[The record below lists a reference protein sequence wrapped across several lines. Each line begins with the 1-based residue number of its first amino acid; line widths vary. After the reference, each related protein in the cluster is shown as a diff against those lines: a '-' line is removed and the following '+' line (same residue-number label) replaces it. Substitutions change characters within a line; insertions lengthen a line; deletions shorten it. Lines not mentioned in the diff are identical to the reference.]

1 MGDMKTPDF
10 DDLLAAFDIPDATGL
25 DAKEPIQGSHEE
37 AESQLKHAG
46 MCLGDSLLSSQA
58 VTTADIPAV
67 SVIVKNTSR
76 QESLESFGDRLH
88 SGPSLQN
95 GFRGQETSANST
107 NTTDP
112 NFSES
117 FVSVLNGESSR
128 ELPGEAPIQH
138 KPDGAP
144 LFSHSVSHFSPVSSP
159 ESEDTRSNMDEM
171 QSLQARPCFPDASGF
186 LEPSVTDNQ
195 KKMDLSMF
203 DSSSKDS
210 FMPKDP
216 QKSRA
221 ESIQSDICDRYKG
234 EKTVTVHSALTPL
247 GENQNSADTNYNSG
261 TLVDAS
267 TSLSLAKSQTSKF
280 SSCLEALVALN
291 ARKDPSEPTSLRES
305 PAVQSDCI
313 KPSPKVPVSPRS
325 PRSPLEVVKRMM
337 KPPDSP
343 VSIYSDSSGK
353 ASPAV
358 ASGSPPV
365 IPRVRIKTIKTTSG
379 RIKRMA
385 TSVVPDSETDEVH
398 SAYESSPS
406 QSIISEDSY
415 WTVSPHHS
423 QTVES
428 NFGKQAKGNPSSA
441 SVPKALHR
449 KSQHSPRRAG
459 GRQSSTVLNKAG
471 GPAKRTVSNQGKKP
485 KRVSASTGQSTST
498 SFLPKAMHLASLNL
512 VPHSVA
518 ASVTARSTSHQHSP
532 QTLSSTVCSTVP
544 LVHQVKTAAPHPH
557 ASVQNAGAGTLNRL
571 LHQTNPVPP
580 YVPNLSPPSESNI
593 SLPPHGYRC
602 LECGDSFAVER
613 SLTFHY
619 NRRSVHI
626 EVRCAH
632 CAKTLVFFN
641 KCALWAHAREHKNNG
656 KMMQCTHLRM
666 NPIAE
671 GQMFVPTST
680 GPVNVGSFAS
690 LPPSLLPSSH
700 DDPVLPLYPD
710 GLNRHPRC
718 CPECNQQLP
727 DHKSFAGHFQRLS
740 GDVEKLVC
748 EMCSMLLPNKCSFRA
763 HQRLHAHKSPYC
775 CPECGALSRSGD
787 IQKHVKEN
795 CLHYARK
802 AWYKCLHCDTVFKT
816 LRSQKSHAEEKHCE
830 AVHKCTVCT
839 AVFKTSDS
847 CEEHVKSRHP
857 VMTVTSKL
865 VLQCSCGKV
874 FKKKQALHDH
884 FNQSIHKRLTCVF
897 KCPECNSVFS
907 QKQLLMQHFKAV
919 HAGIISSELQ
929 KKREREAAEQ
939 DQDSLLVK
947 QQRSHSLIKRTESP
961 RKKAEQDKGPHVKL
975 TCWTCGECLQ
985 KFPDRD
991 SFIAHM
997 KADHRKS
1004 VKRFSCHYCE
1014 KAFKTATSMKR
1025 HIRTEHS
1032 GNKRTYTCWYC
1043 TDNKKTFRKSVT
1055 LKNHI
1060 SLMHG
1065 IKNPDL
1071 GQMPKSFIQEYRNSF
1086 GKGLKSA
1093 TTGAQTEGPEHA
1105 GGLGASS
1112 SKRPKTQFRCSK
1124 CGFVTDDSAQFQQ
1137 HIPQHKSDENTPQC
1151 LHCGLCFTSVL
1162 SLNRHLFIVHKVR
1175 DPADAE
1181 AAGKEPQ
1188 QQQQQ
1193 QQQADVREQEQDNQ
1207 PIRSA
1212 EGDAVNDG
1220 AATVAAAR
1228 GEFEPSQEE
1237 PPSPHCTKNTDCNS
1251 KLRC

>member
-37 AESQLKHAG
+37 AESQLKHTG
-46 MCLGDSLLSSQA
+46 MCLEDSLLSSQA

-88 SGPSLQN
+88 SGPPLQN
-95 GFRGQETSANST
+95 GYRGQETTVDST
-107 NTTDP
+107 NTTNP

-117 FVSVLNGESSR
+117 FTSALNGERSR
-128 ELPGEAPIQH
+128 ELPGEAPVQQ

-144 LFSHSVSHFSPVSSP
+144 LFSRSISHFSPVSSP
-159 ESEDTRSNMDEM
+159 ECEDTQCNTDEM
-171 QSLQARPCFPDASGF
+171 QPIQERPCIPETSSFV
-186 LEPSVTDNQ
+186 EPSVPDNQ

-203 DSSSKDS
+203 DNSTKDS
-210 FMPKDP
+210 FMPKDT
-216 QKSRA
+216 QRSRP
-221 ESIQSDICDRYKG
+221 ESIQSDVCVHYKG
-234 EKTVTVHSALTPL
+234 EKTVAVHSALTPTD
-247 GENQNSADTNYNSG
+247 ENQNSSDTNYNSG
-261 TLVDAS
+261 TPMNAS
-267 TSLSLAKSQTSKF
+267 TSYSHAKSKTSKF

-291 ARKDPSEPTSLRES
+291 ARKDPSEPACPRES
-305 PAVQSDCI
+305 SAVQSDSI
-313 KPSPKVPVSPRS
+313 KPSPKVPLSPRS

-379 RIKRMA
+379 RIKRTA

-398 SAYESSPS
+398 SAYDSSPS

-415 WTVSPHHS
+415 WTVSPRHS
-423 QTVES
+423 QTAES
-428 NFGKQAKGNPSSA
+428 NVGKQAKSNRSSTSA
-441 SVPKALHR
+441 PNVSHR
-449 KSQHSPRRAG
+449 KSDGNPRRTG
-459 GRQSSTVLNKAG
+459 GKQSSTVLNNSS
-471 GPAKRTVSNQGKKP
+471 GPSKRTASNQVKKP
-485 KRVSASTGQSTST
+485 KRASASAGHAPSTN
-498 SFLPKAMHLASLNL
+498 FLPKAMHLASLNL

-518 ASVTARSTSHQHSP
+518 ASVAARSTSHQHS
-532 QTLSSTVCSTVP
+532 QHTLSPTVYSTVP
-544 LVHQVKTAAPHPH
+544 LVHQVKSAASHPH
-557 ASVQNAGAGTLNRL
+557 ASLQNTGAGTLNRL

-613 SLTFHY
+613 SLAFHY

-641 KCALWAHAREHKNNG
+641 KCALWAHARDHKNNG

-666 NPIAE
+666 SPISE
-671 GQMFVPTST
+671 VQMFVPTST
-680 GPVNVGSFAS
+680 DPANVGSS
-690 LPPSLLPSSH
+690 TSLPSSYSE
-700 DDPVLPLYPD
+700 PVLPLYPD
-710 GLNRHPRC
+710 SVARHPRC

-727 DHKSFAGHFQRLS
+727 DQKALAGHFQRLS

-748 EMCSMLLPNKCSFRA
+748 EICSMLLPNKCSFRA
-763 HQRLHAHKSPYC
+763 HRRLHAHKSPYC
-775 CPECGALSRSGD
+775 CPECGALSRSAD

-816 LRSQKSHAEEKHCE
+816 LQSQKKHVEEKHCE
-830 AVHKCTVCT
+830 AVHKCSACT
-839 AVFKTSDS
+839 AVFKTFDS
-847 CEEHVKSRHP
+847 CEEHMKSRHP
-857 VMTVTSKL
+857 VATGTPKSM
-865 VLQCSCGKV
+865 LQCSCGMV
-874 FKKKQALHDH
+874 FKKKHSLHDH
-884 FNQSIHKRLTCVF
+884 FNQSINKRLSCVF

-907 QKQLLMQHFKAV
+907 QKLLLMQHFKTV
-919 HAGIISSELQ
+919 HAGLITSELE
-929 KKREREAAEQ
+929 KNREVDTS
-939 DQDSLLVK
+939 DQDSRPAQQQKSQSLV
-947 QQRSHSLIKRTESP
+947 KRTESP
-961 RKKAEQDKGPHVKL
+961 RKKPEQNREPHVKL

-991 SFIAHM
+991 SFLAHM
-997 KADHRKS
+997 KAKHRKS
-1004 VKRFSCHYCE
+1004 VKKFSCHYCE
-1014 KAFKTATSMKR
+1014 MAFKTATSMKR
-1025 HIRTEHS
+1025 HIRTEHT

-1071 GQMPKSFIQEYRNSF
+1071 GQMPKTSIQEYKKAF

-1093 TTGAQTEGPEHA
+1093 APAPCAQSEGPESSS
-1105 GGLGASS
+1105 GLGASS
-1112 SKRPKTQFRCSK
+1112 SKRLKTQFRCSK
-1124 CGFVTDDSAQFQQ
+1124 CGFVTDDSTQFQQ
-1137 HIPQHKSDENTPQC
+1137 HIPQHKTDENTPQC

-1175 DPADAE
+1175 DPAE
-1181 AAGKEPQ
+1181 GQAGKE
-1188 QQQQQ
+1188 QQQQ
-1193 QQQADVREQEQDNQ
+1193 QQQADVREQEHANQ
-1207 PIRSA
+1207 SVRSA
-1212 EGDAVNDG
+1212 EGDAVDDG
-1220 AATVAAAR
+1220 AAAR
-1228 GEFEPSQEE
+1228 GDFDTSQEE
-1237 PPSPHCTKNTDCNS
+1237 PQSPHCPKNADWNS

>member
-37 AESQLKHAG
+37 AESQLKHPG

-88 SGPSLQN
+88 SGPPLQN
-95 GFRGQETSANST
+95 GFRGQETSVDST

-112 NFSES
+112 NFSAS
-117 FVSVLNGESSR
+117 FVSSLNGESSR

-144 LFSHSVSHFSPVSSP
+144 VFSRSVSHFSPVSSP
-159 ESEDTRSNMDEM
+159 ECEDTRCDTDEIQPM
-171 QSLQARPCFPDASGF
+171 QGRLCFSEASGF
-186 LEPSVTDNQ
+186 VEPSVPDNQ
-195 KKMDLSMF
+195 KKMDLSVF
-203 DSSSKDS
+203 DDSTKDS
-210 FMPKDP
+210 FVPNDV

-221 ESIQSDICDRYKG
+221 ESTRSDVSDSYKS
-234 EKTVTVHSALTPL
+234 EKSVTVHSALTPP
-247 GENQNSADTNYNSG
+247 GENQRSVDTNCNSG
-261 TLVDAS
+261 TTVDAS
-267 TSLSLAKSQTSKF
+267 TSVSHAKSHTSKF

-291 ARKDPSEPTSLRES
+291 ARKDPSDPTSVRES
-305 PAVQSDCI
+305 SAVQSDCI
-313 KPSPKVPVSPRS
+313 KPSPKVPLSPRS

-423 QTVES
+423 QTAETNV
-428 NFGKQAKGNPSSA
+428 GKQAKGNPSGASA
-441 SVPKALHR
+441 PKVFHR
-449 KSQHSPRRAG
+449 KSEDKPRRTG
-459 GRQSSTVLNKAG
+459 GKQSSAVLNRTGA
-471 GPAKRTVSNQGKKP
+471 AKRTVSNQVKKP
-485 KRVSASTGQSTST
+485 KRVSASAGQTTST
-498 SFLPKAMHLASLNL
+498 NFLPKAMHLASLNL

-518 ASVTARSTSHQHSP
+518 ASVAARSTSHQHSQP
-532 QTLSSTVCSTVP
+532 TLSSTVYSTVP
-544 LVHQVKTAAPHPH
+544 LVHQVKTAAAHPH
-557 ASVQNAGAGTLNRL
+557 TPVQNTGAGTLNRL

-580 YVPNLSPPSESNI
+580 YVPNLTPPSESNI

-613 SLTFHY
+613 SLSFHY

-632 CAKTLVFFN
+632 CAKTMVFFN

-666 NPIAE
+666 NPISE
-671 GQMFVPTST
+671 GQMFVPMSAD
-680 GPVNVGSFAS
+680 PVNAGSFTS
-690 LPPSLLPSSH
+690 LPPLPLPSSH
-700 DDPVLPLYPD
+700 SEAVLPLYQD
-710 GLNRHPRC
+710 GVHRHPRG

-727 DHKSFAGHFQRLS
+727 DLKAFAGHFQRLS

-775 CPECGALSRSGD
+775 CPECGALSRSAD

-816 LRSQKSHAEEKHCE
+816 IQSQKSHAEEKHCE
-830 AVHKCTVCT
+830 AVHKCTGCT
-839 AVFKTSDS
+839 AIFKTFDG
-847 CEEHVKSRHP
+847 CDEHMKNRHP
-857 VMTVTSKL
+857 VTTVTSKS

-884 FNQSIHKRLTCVF
+884 FNQSIHKRLSCVF

-907 QKQLLMQHFKAV
+907 QKLLLMQHFKTV
-919 HAGIISSELQ
+919 HAGIITMEME
-929 KKREREAAEQ
+929 KNREVDAAEQ
-939 DQDSLLVK
+939 DQDSHPA
-947 QQRSHSLIKRTESP
+947 QQQKSHSLAKRTESP
-961 RKKAEQDKGPHVKL
+961 RKKPERDKGPHVKL

-991 SFIAHM
+991 SFVAHM
-997 KADHRKS
+997 KANHRKS

-1014 KAFKTATSMKR
+1014 KAFKTATIMKR

-1071 GQMPKSFIQEYRNSF
+1071 GQMPKSSIQECKKAF
-1086 GKGLKSA
+1086 GKGFKSA
-1093 TTGAQTEGPEHA
+1093 GPAAGPQTEGPEHA
-1105 GGLGASS
+1105 GGLGASP
-1112 SKRPKTQFRCSK
+1112 SKRLKTQFRCSK
-1124 CGFVTDDSAQFQQ
+1124 CGFVTDDGAQFQQ
-1137 HIPQHKSDENTPQC
+1137 HIPQHKTDENTPQC

-1175 DPADAE
+1175 DPADSE
-1181 AAGKEPQ
+1181 AGKEQRQ
-1188 QQQQQ
+1188 QQQV
-1193 QQQADVREQEQDNQ
+1193 DVREQEQDNQ
-1207 PIRSA
+1207 PVRSA

-1220 AATVAAAR
+1220 LAAR
-1228 GEFEPSQEE
+1228 SESEPSQEE
-1237 PPSPHCTKNTDCNS
+1237 PQSPHCAKNTDCNS